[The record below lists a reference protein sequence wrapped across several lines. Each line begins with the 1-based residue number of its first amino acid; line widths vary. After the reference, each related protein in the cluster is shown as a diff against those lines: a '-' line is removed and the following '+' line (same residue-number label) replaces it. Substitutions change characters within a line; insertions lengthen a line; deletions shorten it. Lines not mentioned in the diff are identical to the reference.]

1 MGEIATTI
9 GRERRISP
17 TCVHIKISGRKRVF
31 YFYSSCPMVCCGVV
45 STLFLSL
52 SYQLTSSSS
61 SLQGIARASSVSALA
76 SFVNCSQDRTVTASE
91 LSVDFVFFLL
101 ARHSPSKLGLCSCFV
116 RQLFSGRSCR
126 TTSAVRHISDS
137 WRALSSFSS
146 PTR

>member
-1 MGEIATTI
+1 MPETCTSTTAQEHSFLWDDGEIATTI

-91 LSVDFVFFLL
+91 LSVDFVFFFL
-101 ARHSPSKLGLCSCFV
+101 ARHIPSKLGLCSCFV
-116 RQLFSGRSCR
+116 RQLFSGYN
-126 TTSAVRHISDS
+126 
-137 WRALSSFSS
+137 
-146 PTR
+146 